1 MQKLFTHIILFV
13 LIFFSACSSEEEEK
27 KEAQVSKD
35 LQYFNDVGIQS
46 FNSNY
51 GTLEILLPQCIKEGY
66 TTQISITD
74 INNRVCESKGIFF
87 SVDAI
92 TTYKVEDNYTFEYT
106 QKNKRERDYPKN
118 VAAYLVDYA
127 IEKRIQVVA
136 DYMSSEFQTYETK
149 GGNKLWV
156 KSMYGHKNEFA
167 EEQFYVFGGFV
178 EEDVCYI
185 LQFIC
190 LNRNSKYYYND
201 FIHFFTSASIF

>member
-1 MQKLFTHIILFV
+1 MQKLFTHIFLFV

-92 TTYKVEDNYTFEYT
+92 STYKVKDNYTFEYT
-106 QKNKRERDYPKN
+106 QKHKRESDYPKN
-118 VAAYLVDYA
+118 AAAYIVDYA

-136 DYMSSEFQTYETK
+136 DYMSSEFQTYETI

>member
-13 LIFFSACSSEEEEK
+13 LIFFSACSSDENKRKVEH
-27 KEAQVSKD
+27 VSKK
-35 LQYFNDVGIQS
+35 LQYFKNVEVQS

-51 GTLEILLPQCIKEGY
+51 STLEILLPQCIKEGY

-74 INNRVCESKGIFF
+74 INNRVCESKGIYF

-92 TTYKVEDNYTFEYT
+92 STYKAEENYPFKYT
-106 QKNKRERDYPKN
+106 QKHKKESNYPKN
-118 VAAYLVDYA
+118 PAAYLVDYA
-127 IEKRIQVVA
+127 IEKRIKVVA
-136 DYMSSEFQTYETK
+136 DYMSSEFLTYETK
-149 GGNKLWV
+149 EGNKLWV

-167 EEQFYVFGGFV
+167 EEQFYVFGGFI